1 MAPVFLKELH
11 VPLLAAALPWP
22 GSGVDFGLCL
32 TRRLKGHRAEHLN
45 HFFQFGPFSFPSLSP
60 LRQLPYDPPWAVER
74 GRHSPQLQ
82 EGTREARAELF
93 VVRSLL
99 LLFYL

>member
-11 VPLLAAALPWP
+11 VPLLAAALAWP

-32 TRRLKGHRAEHLN
+32 TRRPKGHRAEHRN

-60 LRQLPYDPPWAVER
+60 LRQLPYD
-74 GRHSPQLQ
+74 RHSPQLQ
-82 EGTREARAELF
+82 EGTREVRAELL
-93 VVRSLL
+93 VVGSLL
-99 LLFYL
+99 LQFYL